1 MLQTIHRVEEVFY
14 SGKQKCKFIEDTSLQ
29 CHYAFLF
36 AAAEYHLYSLVN
48 YKFIYV
54 YVSLCLLI
62 RVFVP
67 LTISSACN

>member
-1 MLQTIHRVEEVFY
+1 MKTPTLQSHYETDRLM
-14 SGKQKCKFIEDTSLQ
+14 SSLKLL
-29 CHYAFLF
+29 FLF
-36 AAAEYHLYSLVN
+36 AAVEYHLYSLVN